1 MLQISPTRTEVK
13 SVQLHMEY
21 LNIICSVFSFGEK
34 THNFRHCLYEAVG
47 SNTRKD
53 VYKIRSCSCIVS
65 EKLDLGR
72 GTRKNKDGCRTTQN
86 L

>member
-34 THNFRHCLYEAVG
+34 THRLYEAVG

-72 GTRKNKDGCRTTQN
+72 GTRKSKDGCRTTQN